1 MEFYFVKLNV
11 NGGYLSL
18 VDPNCKTRYMC
29 FSDKDSVNKCMYY
42 ISNFRSRHGI
52 WPSFDMS
59 ENRRKLEAK
68 NNVKTRSVDQV
79 TRYLDIETYDF
90 NTIDRIAERA
100 NVSFYCVLT
109 FDSMTNGVEEVIQM
123 SGQEMDGVV
132 DPVKYTQW
140 LDLSLK
146 TK

>member
-1 MEFYFVKLNV
+1 
-11 NGGYLSL
+11 
-18 VDPNCKTRYMC
+18 
-29 FSDKDSVNKCMYY
+29 MYY
-42 ISNFRSRHGI
+42 ISDFRSRHGI

-59 ENRRKLEAK
+59 ENRIKLEAK
-68 NNVKTRSVDQV
+68 IGVKTRSVDQV

-90 NTIDRIAERA
+90 NTIDQIAERA
-100 NVSFYCVLT
+100 NVSFYCVLA
-109 FDSMTNGVEEVIQM
+109 FDSMTNGPEEVIKM
-123 SGQEMDGVV
+123 SGQEMDGIV

>member
-1 MEFYFVKLNV
+1 
-11 NGGYLSL
+11 
-18 VDPNCKTRYMC
+18 MC
-29 FSDKDSVNKCMYY
+29 FSDKDSANKCMYY

-79 TRYLDIETYDF
+79 TRYMDIETYDF